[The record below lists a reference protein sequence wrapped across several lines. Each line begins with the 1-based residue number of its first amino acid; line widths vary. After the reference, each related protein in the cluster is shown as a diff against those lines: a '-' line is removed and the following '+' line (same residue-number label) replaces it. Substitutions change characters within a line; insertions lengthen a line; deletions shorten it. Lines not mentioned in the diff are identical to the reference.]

1 MTTTS
6 SPLRSDHAGEGKG
19 SPVNPGLPDFFAR
32 APTIVMRDPLAQL
45 LGAAE
50 GGRIEYAYADAVKL
64 TGHSCPT
71 VAGAW
76 LATAEALA
84 RLYPGE
90 EMPERGAIRVELRER
105 LEDGVAGVVA
115 SVAGLITGAAGEGGF
130 KGIAGRFARRGLLRF
145 GAPIAADLRFTRLD
159 SGASAEADLPHA
171 APSPELLASLRR
183 ALSEQAA
190 AGEREAFGRAWQ
202 ARVAAMFRR
211 KTDAD
216 QA

>member
-1 MTTTS
+1 MS
-6 SPLRSDHAGEGKG
+6 
-19 SPVNPGLPDFFAR
+19 
-32 APTIVMRDPLAQL
+32 IVMRDPLAEL

-50 GGRIEYAYADAVKL
+50 GGRLEYAYADAVKL

-90 EMPERGAIRVELRER
+90 LPERGAIRVELRER
-105 LEDGVAGVVA
+105 LEDGTAGVVA

-130 KGIAGRFARRGLLRF
+130 KGIAGRFARRGLLQF

-159 SGASAEADLPHA
+159 SGASVEANLPHA
-171 APSPELLASLRR
+171 APSPELVADLRR
-183 ALSEQAA
+183 SLSQQAG
-190 AGEREAFGRAWQ
+190 AGERAAFGRAWQ
-202 ARVAAMFRR
+202 ARVAAMFRW
-211 KTDAD
+211 KADAD